1 MNDAETGQVLEMD
14 DCEPD
19 SDSEN
24 GDYFLL
30 QNFNQPETE
39 TAISEE
45 IAKQIELESDK
56 NNLAEELGGEVEKE
70 ILQEDAINTNKCED
84 NKISQKSLENISE
97 NCEDSQTRETKT
109 DFGISLGILKVC
121 AQHIQLRLPKKT
133 FKLTLR
139 NNNLINS

>member
-70 ILQEDAINTNKCED
+70 ILQEDAINTNK
-84 NKISQKSLENISE
+84 K
-97 NCEDSQTRETKT
+97 EDSKAADGRPL
-109 DFGISLGILKVC
+109 I
-121 AQHIQLRLPKKT
+121 
-133 FKLTLR
+133 FK
-139 NNNLINS
+139 NLQYRKLIFNHFFIKS